1 MDENN
6 LIENI
11 NNITNTCYLHYENSI
26 DKNKRDVTN
35 ISYNLQTV
43 KNIINIINKSIIKTA
58 LKEKEIL
65 INKENSI
72 LLFI

>member
-43 KNIINIINKSIIKTA
+43 KNIINVINKSIIKTA

>member
-35 ISYNLQTV
+35 ISYNL
-43 KNIINIINKSIIKTA
+43 
-58 LKEKEIL
+58 
-65 INKENSI
+65 
-72 LLFI
+72 